1 MKHPP
6 HKSSPHAPALPLVIS
21 IGFSGAR
28 LLSDEAVGRTAEQEA
43 AYEAALTVQLQA
55 ILGQMPQLLGL
66 PVDHAKQHFF
76 CGLSQLAIG
85 ADQCFT
91 RACAALG
98 IPQRIFLPLP
108 WDAYRMAASSN
119 GTPDFSAEQRLVA
132 DELLK
137 SPHIIQQ
144 RIICLTDDRR
154 ARLKDVNL
162 EIVNVANVVICLK
175 RKGTV
180 AKPGGT
186 QDMIDLAVKR
196 STPVLELTLS
206 DANGQPQLEQ
216 RWLPDGNGGPTLKL
230 ADFKAPAL
238 PHEIEAMPKLA
249 ASGQPPSVK
258 DYAERLKKYGSAQ
271 SKKHSTW
278 FKYGALV
285 IIVTHLLATVGA
297 VIAMEMATEQMKDL
311 VKIILGFELAFL
323 AVGFLT
329 HFGLHRSHAVRHWA
343 FCRLVAEVA
352 RSVRSIGSR
361 HVYLEYLFTLPLP
374 LSLRATLRTLN
385 VLHLRDTRSLPQ
397 QPWEDLRNTYV
408 KTRLIDELE
417 NSNHQIPYY
426 RREAAKARKWH
437 NLAQWVF
444 NVCSLGAF
452 AVSLTKLLVK
462 CHCLESLPYEETQ
475 SLCGALAVILPVLAV
490 GALSLAGASDLDA
503 RTYTFEDMRDFLEQ
517 KKEHLEA
524 ATSEREFDKLMLET
538 ESRLLGETATWF
550 SRRSFTNVA

>member
-1 MKHPP
+1 MKHPTQE
-6 HKSSPHAPALPLVIS
+6 SSPHAPALPLVIS

-28 LLSDEAVGRTAEQEA
+28 HLREEAAGQTAQQAA

-55 ILGQMPQLLGL
+55 ILHQMPQLLGL
-66 PVDHAKQHFF
+66 PVDHAEQHFF

-108 WDAYRMAASSN
+108 WDAYRMAVSSS
-119 GTPDFSAEQRLVA
+119 GTPDFSAEQRTAA

-162 EIVNVANVVICLK
+162 EIVNVANVIICLK
-175 RKGTV
+175 RKGTA

-196 STPVLELTLS
+196 SIPVLELTLS
-206 DANGQPQLEQ
+206 EANGQPQLEQ
-216 RWLPDGNGGPTLKL
+216 RWLPAGNGAPTAQLTH
-230 ADFKAPAL
+230 FTAPSL
-238 PHEIEAMPKLA
+238 PHEIAAMPKLA
-249 ASGQPPSVK
+249 ASGQPPAVK
-258 DYAERLKKYGSAQ
+258 DYAERLKKYGSTQ

-297 VIAMEMATEQMKDL
+297 VIAMEQHNDF
-311 VKIILGFELAFL
+311 VKYILGFELAFL
-323 AVGFLT
+323 AAGFTT
-329 HFGLHRSHAVRHWA
+329 HFWLHRSHAVRHWA

-352 RSVRSIGSR
+352 RSVRSIGGR

-374 LSLRATLRTLN
+374 LSLRAVLRTLN

-408 KTRLIDELE
+408 KTRLIDEPE
-417 NSNHQIPYY
+417 NSNNQTPYY

-437 NLAQWVF
+437 NLAQRVF

-462 CHCLESLPYEETQ
+462 CHCLESLPYDETQ